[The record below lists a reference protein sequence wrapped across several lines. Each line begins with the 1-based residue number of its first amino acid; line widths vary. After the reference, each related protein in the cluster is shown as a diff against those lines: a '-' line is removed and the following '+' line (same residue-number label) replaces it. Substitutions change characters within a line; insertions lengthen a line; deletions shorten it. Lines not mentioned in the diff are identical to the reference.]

1 MQIVLLV
8 IAALVGSTCCASA
21 EPISTFIGLTA
32 LISSVFGASA
42 AVAGAIGGVI
52 VGGALSVGLN
62 YAAKLLTPSTGSA
75 QIQSQTAPPAA
86 NSPESRMSTRQSA
99 PPKRIPYGI
108 VHAGGALV
116 LEECKPP
123 YLYRTYVIA
132 NEEIDGLEAIYL
144 GTQQLSFASLTPNT
158 ILTPIAV
165 DGQPNFPG
173 RLRVCFRV
181 GKTDQA
187 ACPLAMAGFPN
198 LGSTWRQRGCATV
211 TVECHF
217 GADNDEH
224 QALWGISGDP
234 EFLFVMRGI
243 KEYDPRDPTQDR
255 DDPST
260 WKFSRNPTIAQND
273 YLRRDFGGRLTPEK
287 IPYDEVALDADWD
300 DGLVACLDGTFI
312 PRYTLDGMV
321 TLNQSPSDVLGQMQT
336 ANRGRLV
343 QSSGFVWCASSR
355 PKTSVATI
363 YDAILTGGIHYE
375 AGKAKRDS
383 ANFVQTRFIAPDREY
398 NLSDGPPY
406 TVTADEVSDG
416 EKLPAT
422 LQFPFTRDHRT
433 VQRLSKA
440 WYDTSRLGK
449 VLTAPVDIRILAEAT
464 DQLPNNPITFDC
476 ELFPK
481 QAGVWMVGQMTLG
494 DSYASINLDLS
505 QYSAS
510 IETDWIATR
519 DEKPFTIADLDVS

>member
-1 MQIVLLV
+1 MHIVIIA
-8 IAALVGSTCCASA
+8 IAALVGSTGYACA

-32 LISSVFGASA
+32 LISGGLGVSA

-62 YAAKLLTPSTGSA
+62 FAAKMLMPSTGSG
-75 QIQSQTAPPAA
+75 QIQQEAPTA
-86 NSPESRMSTRQSA
+86 NSSEARMSTRQSA

-108 VHAGGALV
+108 VQAGGALV

-123 YLYRTYVIA
+123 YFYRTYVIS

-144 GTQQLSFASLTPNT
+144 GTQKLSFAALTPNV

-165 DGQPNFPG
+165 DGQPNYPG

-187 ACPLAMAGFPN
+187 ACALAMEAFPN
-198 LGSTWRQRGCATV
+198 LGSDWQQRGCATV
-211 TVECHF
+211 TVECHY
-217 GADNDEH
+217 GTDDTEH

-243 KEYDPRDPTQDR
+243 KEFDPRDPTQDR
-255 DDPST
+255 DDPTT
-260 WKFSRNPTIAQND
+260 WKFSRNATICQND
-273 YLRRDFGGRLTPEK
+273 YLRRNFGGRIPARK
-287 IPYDEVALDADWD
+287 IPYDEVRIDADYD

-312 PRYTLDGMV
+312 PRYTIDGMV
-321 TLNQSPSDVLGQMQT
+321 TLNQSPADTLGQMQT

-343 QSSGFVWCASSR
+343 QSSGLVWCASSR

-383 ANFVQTRFIAPDREY
+383 VNFVQTRFIAPEREY
-398 NLSDGPPY
+398 NLADGPPY
-406 TVTADEVSDG
+406 TVAADETSDG
-416 EKLPAT
+416 EKLVAT

-449 VLTAPVDIRILAEAT
+449 SLTVPVDLRILAEAT

-476 ELFPK
+476 SLFPK
-481 QAGVWMVGQMTLG
+481 QAGIWMVGQLEIG
-494 DSYASINLDLS
+494 DAYSSINLDLS
-505 QYSAS
+505 QYQAS
-510 IETDWIATR
+510 IETDWIASR
-519 DEKPFTIADLDVS
+519 DEKSFVLADLDVS